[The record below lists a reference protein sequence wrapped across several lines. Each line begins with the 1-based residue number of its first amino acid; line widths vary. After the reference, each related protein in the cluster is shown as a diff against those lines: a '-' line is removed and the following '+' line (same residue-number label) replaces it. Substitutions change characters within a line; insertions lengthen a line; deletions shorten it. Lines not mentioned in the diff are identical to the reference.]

1 MSNNYNKGWV
11 KATLVLLFTL
21 TLYANNDLIQCND
34 GLVNKRAIGEI
45 VKIGTEVKEKSG
57 ISLYLCVK
65 KSIDNQK
72 IKLFEKNLTK
82 KLNKPFI
89 LLTMA
94 ATEQKVDIMTSPQTT
109 KLIDVNSI
117 LSPFSGTIIPILT
130 EKKGKDK
137 YSAAMLNGYADIA
150 DRVSSKL
157 GIKLKSSIGD
167 TNRILIDILRII
179 IYGSFLYFTIVYIKR
194 KYFTKYKKQ

>member
-1 MSNNYNKGWV
+1 M
-11 KATLVLLFTL
+11 KATLVFLLTL
-21 TLYANNDLIQCND
+21 TALYSQNSLILCND

-45 VKIGTEVKEKSG
+45 VKIGTEVKEKTG

-65 KSIDNQK
+65 KSINNQK
-72 IKLFEKNLTK
+72 IKLFEKNLAK

-94 ATEQKVDIMTSPQTT
+94 SNEQKVDIITSPQTS
-109 KLIDVNSI
+109 KLIDVDSI

-130 EKKGKDK
+130 EKKGEDK

-150 DRVSSKL
+150 DRVTKKL
-157 GIKLKSSIGD
+157 DIKLNSSIGD

-194 KYFTKYKKQ
+194 KYFTRYEKQ